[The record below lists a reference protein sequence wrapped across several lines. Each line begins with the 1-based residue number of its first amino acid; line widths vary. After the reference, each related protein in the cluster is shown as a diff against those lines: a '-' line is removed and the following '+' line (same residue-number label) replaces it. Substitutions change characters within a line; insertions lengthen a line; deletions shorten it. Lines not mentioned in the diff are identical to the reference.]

1 MFGNNNWLYLL
12 TIKLNLMKKTFLTLS
27 ATIVL
32 AMFAGAQTVQEGI
45 NHLYA
50 DRFKIAEQT
59 FQKILAANPNVS
71 EATYWLG
78 QTYLDMDDNE
88 AARQVYD
95 KALAANGNNPLI
107 MVGKGHVLLLDKK
120 KDEARQLFES
130 AITISATKKG
140 NDPNVL
146 NAIGRANVD
155 AKEGNLEYAVQVLEQ
170 AIQRDPKNADI
181 ALNLGNAYRKKDPG
195 QGGGKA
201 YENYKI
207 ALQINPNFAYPYVRI
222 AKLFETQK
230 QWDLFLENLNKAV
243 QVDPSF
249 SLAYYELFYYY
260 FYNLKYDD
268 ATSYFNK
275 YVNSRAGDDKVE
287 DDYLNSQLCWAK
299 KDWECAIAK
308 AEGVKAAMGL
318 KVKPKVF
325 RQLAYSYLGKGD
337 VANARKNIDE
347 FFVRTKDAPVPQDYV
362 LKADIYVAGGAT
374 CEEVY
379 PVFMEG
385 ANADTILQSRIDYM
399 AKQADYFKT
408 KGCKLQEADMRMAWF
423 NARGNANPTY
433 LVNFGILYLQA
444 NSLMKADSVFAR
456 YISLAPDSIYG
467 YDWKGRVNYTI
478 DTTMTVEP
486 YASQFVTNY
495 QKTLD
500 IALTDKIRYKGQG
513 TKAALFL
520 AGYYNNVRSSRD
532 SAYTYVL
539 KGLEVDSTNSQLKG
553 IKEIFDKQKSTGG
566 GQKPTPKPVGNKPS
580 AVIKKQSN
588 KA

>member
-1 MFGNNNWLYLL
+1 
-12 TIKLNLMKKTFLTLS
+12 MKKTFLTLS
-27 ATIVL
+27 ATIIL
-32 AMFAGAQTVQEGI
+32 AMFAEAQTVQEGI

-50 DRFKIAEQT
+50 DRFKNAEQT

-71 EATYWLG
+71 DATYWLG

-107 MVGKGHVLLLDKK
+107 MVGKGHILLLDKK
-120 KDEARQLFES
+120 IEEARQLFES
-130 AITISATKKG
+130 ALTVSRTKKG
-140 NDPNVL
+140 DDPAIL

-155 AKEGNLEYAVQVLEQ
+155 AKDGNLQYAVDKLKIALE
-170 AIQRDPKNADI
+170 RDPKNADI

-195 QGGGKA
+195 QGGGDA
-201 YENYKI
+201 YQNYKLAI
-207 ALQINPNFAYPYVRI
+207 QINPNFAYPYVRI

-260 FYNLKYDD
+260 FYKLEYNE
-268 ATSYFNK
+268 ATNYFNK
-275 YVNSRAGDDKVE
+275 YVASRAGEDRLE

-299 KDWECAIAK
+299 KDWDCAITK
-308 AEGVKAAMGL
+308 AEGVKAAMGA

-337 VANARKNIDE
+337 AANARKNIDE
-347 FFVRTKDAPVPQDYV
+347 FFTRTKDGPIPQDYV
-362 LKADIYVAGGAT
+362 LKADIYVAGGAS
-374 CEEVY
+374 CEEVF
-379 PVFMEG
+379 PIFMQG
-385 ANADTILQSRIDYM
+385 ANADTVLQSRIDYM
-399 AKQADYFKT
+399 AKQADYFKS

-433 LVNFGILYLQA
+433 LVNFGILYVQA
-444 NSLMKADSVFAR
+444 EALLKADSVFAR

-467 YDWKGRVNYTI
+467 YDWKGRVNATI
-478 DTTMTVEP
+478 DTTMMVEP
-486 YASQFVTNY
+486 YVSEFVKNSQ
-495 QKTLD
+495 KSLD
-500 IALTDKIRYKGQG
+500 IALTDKTRYKSQG
-513 TKAALFL
+513 IRAALYL
-520 AGYYNNVRSSRD
+520 AGYYNNVRSNRD

-539 KGLEVDSTNSQLKG
+539 KGLEFDSTNQQLRQ
-553 IKEIFDKQKSTGG
+553 IKDIFDKQPAKGT
-566 GQKPTPKPVGNKPS
+566 GQKPAPKAVGNKPS
-580 AVIKKQSN
+580 AAIIKKSS
-588 KA
+588 KS

>member
-1 MFGNNNWLYLL
+1 
-12 TIKLNLMKKTFLTLS
+12 MKKTFLTLS
-27 ATIVL
+27 ATLIL

-50 DRFKIAEQT
+50 DRFKNAEQT

-71 EATYWLG
+71 DATYWLG

-88 AARQVYD
+88 AARQLYD

-107 MVGKGHVLLLDKK
+107 MVGKGHILLLDKK
-120 KDEARQLFES
+120 IDEARQQFENALTTS
-130 AITISATKKG
+130 RTKKG
-140 NDPNVL
+140 DDPAVL

-155 AKEGNLEYAVQVLEQ
+155 AKDGNLQYAVDKLKIALE
-170 AIQRDPKNADI
+170 RDPKNADI

-195 QGGGKA
+195 QGGGDA
-201 YENYKI
+201 YQQYKL
-207 ALQINPNFAYPYVRI
+207 ATQLNPNFAYPYVRI

-260 FYNLKYDD
+260 FYKLEYNE
-268 ATSYFNK
+268 ATNYFNK
-275 YVNSRAGDDKVE
+275 YVASRAGEDRLE

-308 AEGVKAAMGL
+308 AEGVKAATGA

-337 VANARKNIDE
+337 AANARKNIDE
-347 FFVRTKDAPVPQDYV
+347 FFARTKDAPIPQDYV
-362 LKADIYVAGGAT
+362 LKADIYVAGGSS

-379 PVFMEG
+379 PIFMQG
-385 ANADTILQSRIDYM
+385 ANADTVLQSRIDYM
-399 AKQADYFKT
+399 AKQADYFKS
-408 KGCKLQEADMRMAWF
+408 KGCKLQEADMRMTWF
-423 NARGNANPTY
+423 DARGNANPTY
-433 LVNFGILYLQA
+433 LVNFGILYVQA
-444 NSLMKADSVFAR
+444 DALLKADSVFAR

-467 YDWKGRVNYTI
+467 YDWKSRVSASI
-478 DTTMTVEP
+478 DSTMTVEP
-486 YASQFVTNY
+486 YASELVKNS

-500 IALTDKIRYKGQG
+500 IALTDKIRYKTQG
-513 TKAALFL
+513 TRAASLL
-520 AGYYNNVRSSRD
+520 AGYYNNVRNNRD
-532 SAYTYVL
+532 SAYAYVV
-539 KGLEVDSTNSQLKG
+539 KGLEVDSSNAQLKG
-553 IKEIFDKQKSTGG
+553 IKEFFDKQPVKNS
-566 GQKPTPKPVGNKPS
+566 GQPKPAPAKPTNKPS
-580 AVIKKQSN
+580 AAIIN
-588 KA
+588 KTNKT